1 MLAGL
6 INYKGFC
13 KNLQVFGVLSYN
25 TDGVF
30 FFPKP
35 DNEME
40 HFMSDGPIGMKE
52 QGRAEREKFENELK
66 RIIDA
71 SNKAGILL
79 RVIGS
84 LAFQMHCPQYGF
96 LQQAMGRAYTDIDFG
111 AYRKQ
116 TKEIKALMS
125 GLGYSE
131 EQEVFI
137 VSEGNRSIFDQVTT
151 GLHVD
156 VFYDK
161 LDFCHEISWIDRLE
175 VDAPTIPLAEML
187 LEKMQIV
194 KINEKDVIDTIM
206 LLLEHPLDN
215 QDKETINIGLIA
227 QLCAK
232 DWGLWRTTSMNL
244 DKVRQLAHGYTQLSD
259 EQKAYVEKQVAA
271 ALARL
276 DAEPKSLA
284 WRLRSRVGDRVKWY
298 KEVDEVH

>member
-1 MLAGL
+1 MTE
-6 INYKGFC
+6 
-13 KNLQVFGVLSYN
+13 S
-25 TDGVF
+25 
-30 FFPKP
+30 
-35 DNEME
+35 
-40 HFMSDGPIGMKE
+40 SIGMQAQDK
-52 QGRAEREKFENELK
+52 AEREKFENELR
-66 RIIDA
+66 RIVEA
-71 SNKAGILL
+71 SNKAGLLL

-84 LAFQMHCPQYGF
+84 LAFQMHCPENGF

-111 AYRKQ
+111 GYRKQ
-116 TKEIKALMS
+116 AKEIKALMS

-137 VSEGNRSIFDQVTT
+137 VSEGNRSIFNHATN

-161 LDFCHEISWIDRLE
+161 LDFCHVVSWTGRLE

-206 LLLEHPLDN
+206 LLLEHPLGDI
-215 QDKETINIGLIA
+215 DKETINIALVA

-232 DWGLWRTTSMNL
+232 DWGLWRTTTMNL
-244 DKVRQLAHGYTQLSD
+244 DKVRQLAQGYPQLSA
-259 EQKAYVEKQVAA
+259 EQKNHVVTRVKD
-271 ALARL
+271 ALARIE
-276 DAEPKSLA
+276 AEPKPMA
-284 WRLRSRVGDRVKWY
+284 WRLRARVGDRVKWY